1 MECSPD
7 PIEGSDAR
15 LRVRRCGAFCEM
27 ARGWLAY
34 QNQRHIPSNATEE
47 TKLDGSEDSQR
58 SLHRSRQ
65 GMRKLKVTEKL
76 VGLPPETLNL
86 HVRTVS
92 TAGLSRSS
100 SSGFT
105 IRTSVTLPS
114 VFTMTER

>member
-1 MECSPD
+1 MRLEALPKRKAD
-7 PIEGSDAR
+7 FIEPMDCAP
-15 LRVRRCGAFCEM
+15 VTK
-27 ARGWLAY
+27 LADGPEWIY
-34 QNQRHIPSNATEE
+34 KI
-47 TKLDGSEDSQR
+47 KLDGSEDSQR
-58 SLHRSRQ
+58 FLHRSRQ

-114 VFTMTER
+114 GFTMTER

>member
-1 MECSPD
+1 MDRKCNEDQRLYNDQTRGHVSDYVVLSAKLHVAGSP
-7 PIEGSDAR
+7 IKIS
-15 LRVRRCGAFCEM
+15 
-27 ARGWLAY
+27 
-34 QNQRHIPSNATEE
+34 ATEE
-47 TKLDGSEDSQR
+47 IKLDGSEDSQR
-58 SLHRSRQ
+58 FLHRSRQ

-114 VFTMTER
+114 GFTMTER